1 MSKVLV
7 TGANSFL
14 GSNVILELLD
24 RGFTVRGMLRK
35 SALMPVSHR
44 NLEKY
49 YGHIT
54 RENDVMQAAQGCD
67 ILIHIAAA
75 TDPSLSRIEYES
87 VNVSGTEN
95 IIKAALFHNTGKVIY
110 VSTANAFGHGT
121 KARPGEETMPVRP
134 PFSRSGYAKS
144 KIRAQYLML
153 QAFSAAPSRV
163 TVVNPT
169 FMIGPNDWKI
179 SSNRIIL
186 RALHKRIVLIP
197 PGGKNFIHV
206 RDVAVGTCNAIDLGK
221 AGECYLLAGENLT
234 YREFYMKMAA
244 VTGKKPLLIKIPR
257 ILLLLGGVTGSFM
270 KLAGLRTD
278 INLVNMQIIST
289 GNYYHA
295 KKAARELKLPQTPVD
310 KAIED
315 AISWFAE
322 ERS

>member
-1 MSKVLV
+1 VSKVLV

-14 GSNVILELLD
+14 GGNVVIELLE
-24 RGFTVRGMLRK
+24 RGYMVRGMMRK
-35 SALMPVSHR
+35 SALMPLSHR

-49 YGHIT
+49 FGHIT
-54 RENDVMQAAQGCD
+54 RESDVIQAAQGCD
-67 ILIHIAAA
+67 VLIHIAAA
-75 TDPSLSRIEYES
+75 TDPSLSGSEYES
-87 VNVSGTEN
+87 VNVYGTEN
-95 IIKAALFHNTGKVIY
+95 IINAALFHDTGKVIY
-110 VSTANAFGHGT
+110 VSTANAFGHGS
-121 KARPGEETMPVRP
+121 KARPGDENMPVKP
-134 PFSRSGYAKS
+134 PFSRSAYAKS
-144 KIRAQYLML
+144 KISAQDLVL
-153 QAFSAAPSRV
+153 RAFSGAQTRA

-186 RALHKRIVLIP
+186 RALDKRIVFIP

-206 RDVAVGTCNAIDLGK
+206 RDVAVGICNAIDLAK
-221 AGECYLLAGENLT
+221 DGECYLLAGENLS

-244 VTGKKPLLIKIPR
+244 VTGKKPLLITIPR
-257 ILLLLGGVTGSFM
+257 SLLLLVGVTGSFM

-278 INLVNMQIIST
+278 MNMVNMQIIST
-289 GNYYHA
+289 GNYYHS

-315 AISWFAE
+315 AISWFAS